1 VDLTFA
7 SSLVAGGWRF
17 FQRYD
22 LEKIMS
28 ELFEI
33 EALSRSDVGKG
44 ASRRLRRA
52 NRVPGIVYGAHQD
65 PVMISVAHNEMLV
78 HLEHEAFYS
87 HVLTLKIDGKAEQV
101 ILKDLQRHPAKP
113 FIIHVDFQRVSAKEK
128 IKTHVPL
135 HFINEETAPGA
146 KAGGVI
152 SHHFTDLEVACL
164 PGNLP
169 EFIEVDLGE
178 LEIGGHILMSAI
190 NLPEGVELAALA
202 ADDADDK
209 PVVSIHGA
217 TVASESEDEGEE

>member
-1 VDLTFA
+1 
-7 SSLVAGGWRF
+7 
-17 FQRYD
+17 
-22 LEKIMS
+22 MS